1 MESLA
6 LVLVPIAIKFLV
18 WWDDSPTW
26 LNIVLIILEV
36 IIWFFVFLALSNLI
50 D

>member
-1 MESLA
+1 MECLA

-36 IIWFFVFLALSNLI
+36 IIWFLVLVAVINLL